1 MELLSELDSIVPN
14 QLWIILTF
22 LELLGPL
29 FLFIIQKVKLIYLL
43 MQLKR
48 HQKCWDNCLI
58 LTVQSIQQI
67 QDQIID
73 EFNFFQD
80 WSEKYQY
87 LIDLG
92 KNLPEFNDSNRIDSN
107 LIKGCQSKVWLN
119 SSFDN
124 NVVVF
129 EADSDAII
137 SKGIISLL
145 IRVFSGHTPDEIIS
159 ANIDFIDKIGLNSD
173 LSQTMANGLLSMILQ
188 IKKYALAY
196 QAKK

>member
-1 MELLSELDSIVPN
+1 MHSI
-14 QLWIILTF
+14 
-22 LELLGPL
+22 
-29 FLFIIQKVKLIYLL
+29 K
-43 MQLKR
+43 
-48 HQKCWDNCLI
+48 
-58 LTVQSIQQI
+58 QI

-92 KNLPEFNDSNRIDSN
+92 KNLPEFKESDRIDSN

-124 NVVVF
+124 NIVIF

-145 IRVFSGHTPDEIIS
+145 IRVFSGHAPEEIIS
-159 ANIDFIDKIGLNSD
+159 ANVDFIDKIGLNTH
-173 LSQTMANGLLSMILQ
+173 LSQTRANGLLSMIKQ
-188 IKKYALAY
+188 IKIYALAY
-196 QAKK
+196 QARK

>member
-1 MELLSELDSIVPN
+1 M
-14 QLWIILTF
+14 
-22 LELLGPL
+22 
-29 FLFIIQKVKLIYLL
+29 
-43 MQLKR
+43 
-48 HQKCWDNCLI
+48 
-58 LTVQSIQQI
+58 QSIHQI
-67 QDQIID
+67 QDQFFD
-73 EFNFFQD
+73 VFNFFKD

-124 NVVVF
+124 NVVIF

-145 IRVFSGHTPDEIIS
+145 IRVFSGHKPEDILES
-159 ANIDFIDKIGLNSD
+159 KIDFIEKIGLNTH
-173 LSQTMANGLLSMILQ
+173 LSQTRANGLLAMIKQ
-188 IKKYALAY
+188 IKIYALAY
-196 QAKK
+196 KSKK

>member
-1 MELLSELDSIVPN
+1 M
-14 QLWIILTF
+14 
-22 LELLGPL
+22 
-29 FLFIIQKVKLIYLL
+29 
-43 MQLKR
+43 
-48 HQKCWDNCLI
+48 
-58 LTVQSIQQI
+58 QSIQQI

-124 NVVVF
+124 NIVIF

-145 IRVFSGHTPDEIIS
+145 IRVFSGHTPEEIIS
-159 ANIDFIDKIGLNSD
+159 ADVDFIDKIGFNSH
-173 LSQTMANGLLSMILQ
+173 LSQTRANGLLSMIKQ
-188 IKKYALAY
+188 IKIYALAY
-196 QAKK
+196 QAKQ

>member
-1 MELLSELDSIVPN
+1 M
-14 QLWIILTF
+14 
-22 LELLGPL
+22 
-29 FLFIIQKVKLIYLL
+29 
-43 MQLKR
+43 
-48 HQKCWDNCLI
+48 H
-58 LTVQSIQQI
+58 SIQQI

-73 EFNFFQD
+73 EFNVFKD

-119 SSFDN
+119 SSFDD
-124 NVVVF
+124 NVVIF

-145 IRVFSGHTPDEIIS
+145 IRVFSGHKPEDILES
-159 ANIDFIDKIGLNSD
+159 KIDFIEKIGLNTH
-173 LSQTMANGLLSMILQ
+173 LSQTRANGLLAMIKQ
-188 IKKYALAY
+188 IKIYALVY
-196 QAKK
+196 QSKK